1 MVRREGRGKG
11 DKPRRRQRTNDDSS
25 TCLNG
30 INESLAQQP
39 INTCLHQKHQ
49 TEGTSRPLLSRHV
62 PDVNPCN
69 TNPNAHKRPTHPDQ
83 LHHLQSQPPRPEP
96 PPLSQIIF
104 PLQLPERGSP
114 PELMPSEEGPLQPHH
129 RHPDVVEPTP
139 KFHHPRKPPRD
150 RRDRPH
156 LMSHHPLISHSPGRG
171 SERRPSARTR
181 GLSQTKVDRR
191 RSFRWPVCAT
201 GASTRRFGSHF
212 VCGRSGVRCRR
223 RDCGARRDRGG
234 SWWVGVGWWVFGVGG
249 GW

>member
-1 MVRREGRGKG
+1 MSQTSTRVT
-11 DKPRRRQRTNDDSS
+11 QTQMHTNAQPTLISS
-25 TCLNG
+25 TTSSLN
-30 INESLAQQP
+30 P
-39 INTCLHQKHQ
+39 
-49 TEGTSRPLLSRHV
+49 
-62 PDVNPCN
+62 PDLN
-69 TNPNAHKRPTHPDQ
+69 
-83 LHHLQSQPPRPEP
+83 P
-96 PPLSQIIF
+96 PPPITNH
-104 PLQLPERGSP
+104 LPSPAARKRIPSRADALRRGSP
-114 PELMPSEEGPLQPHH
+114 PTHH

-156 LMSHHPLISHSPGRG
+156 LMSHHPLISRSPGRG

-234 SWWVGVGWWVFGVGG
+234 SCWVGVGWWVFGVGG